1 MDQKDN
7 AKQEDSVKQ
16 IEKTL
21 DELIF
26 ELREKMVDA
35 VNDSGLPLSVT
46 AMMMRE
52 FAGELSNM
60 ERAQTPK
67 K

>member
-21 DELIF
+21 DELVF